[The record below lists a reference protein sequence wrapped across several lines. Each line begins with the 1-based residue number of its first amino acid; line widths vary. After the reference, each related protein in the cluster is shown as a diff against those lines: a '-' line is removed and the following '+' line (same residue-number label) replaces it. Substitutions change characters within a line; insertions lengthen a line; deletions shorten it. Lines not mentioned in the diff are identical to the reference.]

1 MLCVVTHRSRGYLQD
16 LAFELRNDT
25 FRWRWETFS
34 VGPTMS
40 ADILSKHLIMPLIS
54 AAHLAFFSADPVSS
68 LSEADVEKV
77 ASHLVLSP
85 TGPLNGSPLSQS
97 ADRIGRVARRAVDTH
112 VKNTLSKPLVA
123 TTLRRMGAV
132 FNFVPDPRMLPTFPT
147 P

>member
-1 MLCVVTHRSRGYLQD
+1 
-16 LAFELRNDT
+16 
-25 FRWRWETFS
+25 
-34 VGPTMS
+34 MS

-54 AAHLAFFSADPVSS
+54 ATHLAFFSADPVSS

-77 ASHLVLSP
+77 VSHLVLTP
-85 TGPLNGSPLSQS
+85 ARPLNGSSSSQS

-132 FNFVPDPRMLPTFPT
+132 FNFVPDPRT
-147 P
+147 